1 MNLRFAHCCAVWLLL
16 GPVLAQGREAPRK
29 AAGDWERSLV
39 TVEINRKQ
47 YDYFQP
53 WTKRVQ
59 TVSKAGLVIGP
70 REILTTAD
78 ELADRTLVRLQK
90 GGRGKWWNAEVK
102 WVDYP
107 ANIAVVTS
115 PDDKFWS
122 GLKAATLAD
131 PIKKD
136 EDIQIIRWRAGNLEV
151 RKAEFSRFTVSH
163 PNMSDAVHVQ
173 LELSS

>member
-1 MNLRFAHCCAVWLLL
+1 MNSRFAHCCAAWLLL
-16 GPVLAQGREAPRK
+16 ASVSAQGREIGKK

-78 ELADRTLVRLQK
+78 DLADRTLVRLQK
-90 GGRGKWWNAEVK
+90 GGRGKWWNAAVK

-115 PDDKFWS
+115 SDEKFWS
-122 GLKAATLAD
+122 DLKAA
-131 PIKKD
+131 
-136 EDIQIIRWRAGNLEV
+136 RWRIP
-151 RKAEFSRFTVSH
+151 SRNTRTSRSFDGERGILKCARRSSAVSRSVI
-163 PNMSDAVHVQ
+163 PT
-173 LELSS
+173 